1 MAINSNK
8 FLALPPSK
16 SSSLVVDKKTGI
28 IKSDKI
34 FEKPKEKA
42 KESNK
47 SNKLKIDSRLL
58 RIEKKVINIDN
69 LLKDFLSIQKNK
81 FKQQSKKQEEKNR
94 QNREKELEKN
104 VKKPSGVKLP
114 EIPKPKL
121 GLFDW
126 IKNFI
131 SNVILGF
138 IAIRLIDQLPQLAKL
153 IPIINGVMNFI
164 IDWGGKLLNGLVTFI
179 DWGYKAVD
187 ASRGFV
193 SNVFGESG
201 AKAFD
206 NFANKFNDVIK
217 YSLIAAML
225 ISSAGDDIIGGFGGG
240 KPAGSGGSSGPYKY
254 DQKRSL
260 IRKKYGDSF
269 AKLYD
274 QEIAKGLNSEQA
286 RKNVLSRYVK
296 KGRITPQRMT
306 GSLGGTD
313 TGSRILGRGAS
324 RAPQRLAIKG
334 LTATL
339 GKGGAKTVLKFVR
352 PFTNKL
358 PIIGGLLDF
367 GLSIALGESIGRAA
381 FKAIGATLLGAVGT
395 AVGSVVPIAGNLIG
409 GIAGAALGDW
419 SGGAL
424 YDLFFGNKNN
434 NTKTTQPEQK
444 IEKYDEG
451 GVTRGGK
458 YISSTPQ
465 RIIKK
470 KKITRSISPPTSSL
484 QPGKSVGGNIKSK
497 TDPSK
502 PVIETFY
509 PNKTGEK
516 EVKPYKYLHSS
527 HKNISK
533 ISYLGSLFGLV
544 TKTIFGDR
552 PSPID
557 YLNVSE
563 GLNSWINTI
572 LGKLSLGY
580 ADGGLVDSDIGNQD
594 LRNWLSITIQNTVN
608 PRINQV
614 INDLMKQ
621 LLLKPMTGPGGPNPS
636 PPGGKSQ
643 TEDPNAQFQGQAD
656 FVIGDDVAHGF
667 AGRSGNGTDTSD
679 SKLGRKPSE
688 ILAILKAKG
697 EELKGKLID
706 LSTGIAHSKDDWSII
721 NEQLKY
727 LQSIGAK
734 VRLLGVG
741 KQWDEKVGGNQVNSK
756 LQQLASQYG
765 AYFYG
770 GHNASGDRTLG
781 LQGSTQ
787 DYEEVKHKLEST
799 AVSGGGPLGPG
810 SGNIRFGRTGS
821 LLGMAPGWAHSH
833 FENLNGGMT
842 SQSPTETNIKKLVQD
857 VTPALK
863 IMASRGLKPELARGE
878 PILPGK
884 DDAFYERLIRL
895 GVSRHTHS
903 GPKTAVDV
911 NMPGFPKVPFALK
924 DIKNTPNKGEGIN
937 ALLANS
943 NTTALFHLSFKP
955 DGMAFHGKL
964 ITGNDP
970 KLIKTHDG
978 EFIVDKD
985 SVDVFGLPF
994 IELINRIESK
1004 SQLKNNIGKLM
1015 KMLDYEDER
1024 PQTIVMD
1031 VYEDNED
1038 EPSYI
1043 VNNTNILSSSS
1054 EEDELGYLMDWV

>member
-16 SSSLVVDKKTGI
+16 TSSLAVDKKTSI

-34 FEKPKEKA
+34 FEKPKEKV

-47 SNKLKIDSRLL
+47 SNKFKIDSRLL

-81 FKQQSKKQEEKNR
+81 FKQQSKGQEEKTR

-114 EIPKPKL
+114 EISKPKL

-201 AKAFD
+201 VKAFD

-240 KPAGSGGSSGPYKY
+240 SGGGNRQRGAGPNGAFRETGGRGGQY
-254 DQKRSL
+254 Q
-260 IRKKYGDSF
+260 
-269 AKLYD
+269 
-274 QEIAKGLNSEQA
+274 GLT
-286 RKNVLSRYVK
+286 Y
-296 KGRITPQRMT
+296 
-306 GSLGGTD
+306 
-313 TGSRILGRGAS
+313 SRILDEKGIKHTLDQSDNAIMKRYFQKYGKDAFINRFGEEGLKRLPGGMQRGIL
-324 RAPQRLAIKG
+324 QKG
-334 LTATL
+334 ARSAFAGVL
-339 GKGGAKTVLKFVR
+339 GKGGAKQVLKFVR
-352 PFTNKL
+352 PFTKRL

-419 SGGAL
+419 AGGAL

-434 NTKTTQPEQK
+434 NTKTTKPEQK

-465 RIIKK
+465 RTIKK

-484 QPGKSVGGNIKSK
+484 EPGRSVGGNSKLKTDSSK
-497 TDPSK
+497 T
-502 PVIETFY
+502 VIETYY
-509 PNKTGEK
+509 PNSINEN
-516 EVKPYKYLHSS
+516 EVKPYQYLHSS

-544 TKTIFGDR
+544 TKSILGDR

-580 ADGGLVDSDIGNQD
+580 ANGGLVDGDIENQD
-594 LRNWLSITIQNTVN
+594 LRDWLSITIQNTVN

-636 PPGGKSQ
+636 PSGGERQ
-643 TEDPNAQFQGQAD
+643 TDDPNAQFQGKSD
-656 FVIGDDVAHGF
+656 FVIGDSIAHGF
-667 AGRSGNGTDTSD
+667 AGRSGNGNDTDD
-679 SKLGRKPSE
+679 SKVGRKPAE
-688 ILAILKAKG
+688 VLAILKSKG
-697 EELKGKLID
+697 EVLRGKLID
-706 LSTGIAHSKDDWSII
+706 LSSGIANSKDDWSII

-741 KQWDEKVGGNQVNSK
+741 KQWDEKVGGNQVNPK

-799 AVSGGGPLGPG
+799 AVSGDGPLGPG

-911 NMPGFPKVPFALK
+911 NMPGFPNVPFALK

-978 EFIVDKD
+978 EFIIDKD

-1054 EEDELGYLMDWV
+1054 EEDELDYLMDWV